1 MSPSNVS
8 VKGPTDVRPAAG
20 SSGGQGETAGMSQM
34 RGEQKKSTRERA
46 QAGR

>member
-1 MSPSNVS
+1 MLPSNVS
-8 VKGPTDVRPAAG
+8 VKGPTVVRPAAG

-34 RGEQKKSTRERA
+34 RGEQKKSTREPA